1 LNLQADDFLA
11 LRAAMK
17 NVLTFASYYE
27 QAVDGD
33 GLGKGKNAELRLGS
47 NHTRQIFCR
56 AFSSSF
62 LLPFCIEK
70 KIMVCTKPHRGEL

>member
-1 LNLQADDFLA
+1 
-11 LRAAMK
+11 MK

-33 GLGKGKNAELRLGS
+33 GLGKGKNAELHLGFS
-47 NHTRQIFCR
+47 HIRQIFRR

-62 LLPFCIEK
+62 YFPF
-70 KIMVCTKPHRGEL
+70 V